1 MVYDKLRGFRHV
13 ISGHFAVRAYPLGRF
28 HFDTVGSGKI
38 LEGIVGSKQDST
50 LLRNLRQSFL
60 GVCFQL
66 FQFLLIGFFSFF
78 DNRFFL
84 RKLFFQSC
92 RHGGDCLCIQVLVKP
107 KMGIR
112 HIFSL
117 EGLNDLILREVL
129 GNHDAPLCLQGILH
143 FPLKM

>member
-1 MVYDKLRGFRHV
+1 MGGKQHSTF
-13 ISGHFAVRAYPLGRF
+13 LGNF
-28 HFDTVGSGKI
+28 LK
-38 LEGIVGSKQDST
+38 
-50 LLRNLRQSFL
+50 SFL
-60 GVCFQL
+60 GICFQL
-66 FQFLLIGFFSFF
+66 FQLLLIGFFSLFNNSFF
-78 DNRFFL
+78 F
-84 RKLFFQSC
+84 RKLFFQSS
-92 RHGGDCLCIQVLVKP
+92 RHGGNCLRIKVLVKP